1 MVWLEKVCLHLA
13 IDLCTGTIIG
23 GIFQT
28 QETLRGYY
36 IIFNQILEN
45 YGISVLIKTDNRT
58 VFTYKW
64 TVFISVKKQV
74 KLPSTRFVSL
84 N

>member
-13 IDLCTGTIIG
+13 IDLCTDNIVG

-36 IIFNQILEN
+36 IIVKQILEN
-45 YGISVLIKTDNRT
+45 YGIPVLIKTDNQT
-58 VFTYKW
+58 VFNCNSLSKE
-64 TVFISVKKQV
+64 KKQV
-74 KLPSTRFVSL
+74 IKMS
-84 N
+84 